1 MIQQFEITLP
11 AFPKGFHLITDI
23 ISGKLKSLP
32 DKGLLNIFVKHTSAG
47 IMINENADPSVRKDF
62 ITILNRLIPEG
73 DPAYVHID
81 EGEDDMPAHV
91 KSTFTG
97 VSITIP
103 ITNGRMNLGIW
114 QGIFLCE
121 FRNRGG
127 NRKLVITVYK

>member
-127 NRKLVITVYK
+127 NRKLVITVYE